1 VGPLHFLLYE
11 NLLTLKKVNY
21 ITNQKIKTMEF
32 IFNKKNYI
40 LLISGVILILCGL
53 ALMVGGGSEDPSKFS
68 DEIFNFQRLTL
79 APLLI
84 VSGFVLEIFAIMSK
98 SEIKK

>member
-1 VGPLHFLLYE
+1 
-11 NLLTLKKVNY
+11 
-21 ITNQKIKTMEF
+21 MEF
-32 IFNKKNYI
+32 IFSKKNYL
-40 LLISGVILILCGL
+40 LLISGLILILSGL

-79 APLLI
+79 APVLI

-98 SEIKK
+98 SERKK

>member
-1 VGPLHFLLYE
+1 
-11 NLLTLKKVNY
+11 
-21 ITNQKIKTMEF
+21 MEF
-32 IFNKKNYI
+32 IFSKKNYL
-40 LLISGVILILCGL
+40 LLISGLILILSGL
-53 ALMVGGGSEDPSKFS
+53 ALMVGGESEDPSKFS

-98 SEIKK
+98 SERKK